1 MVCGWLE
8 FLSKGFSWWTNV
20 WSKDPDGE
28 RSRGGG
34 GRLPFSDMEWLLL
47 FLPIDYI
54 HKEMI
59 KPTNTIYI
67 QILA

>member
-1 MVCGWLE
+1 MWSEDGWNCCPRDLAGRQTYGPRIRME
-8 FLSKGFSWWTNV
+8 NATV
-20 WSKDPDGE
+20 
-28 RSRGGG
+28 

-59 KPTNTIYI
+59 KPTNAIYI